1 MGSSPATGPTANR
14 GYEVAAK
21 QGMGVVM
28 QALERLLPMVGAG
41 SDMGKDILSML
52 KMASKHVQPGEV
64 TPAAAKNE
72 MDKAQLANTQNMAQM
87 QRMRAQQAPAAQG
100 QQSQQVPQQRAA

>member
-1 MGSSPATGPTANR
+1 
-14 GYEVAAK
+14 
-21 QGMGVVM
+21 MGVVM

-87 QRMRAQQAPAAQG
+87 QRMRAQQAQQAAQG
-100 QQSQQVPQQRAA
+100 QQGQQAPQQRAA